1 MNRTLVAFLAGLTF
15 GVGLIVAQMT
25 NPAKVIGFLDI
36 TGSWDPS
43 LALVMAGAVSVFGAA
58 YWLSRARPT
67 PVLGPQFVLP
77 AQQEITWQLVVGSLI
92 FGAGWGL
99 GGFCPGPAVVSA
111 AFGDPRVWVFL
122 AAMLAGMFL
131 FRLLPVRQAN
141 RRTAGTPEHSGA

>member
-25 NPAKVIGFLDI
+25 NPAKVIGFLDV

-43 LALVMAGAVSVFGAA
+43 LAFVMAGAMGVFGAA
-58 YWLSRARPT
+58 YWRSRARAK
-67 PVLGPQFVLP
+67 PVLGSHFVLP
-77 AQQEITWQLVVGSLI
+77 AQQQITWQLVVGSLI

-131 FRLLPVRQAN
+131 FRLLPSRQVA
-141 RRTAGTPEHSGA
+141 RPAARTPEHSGA